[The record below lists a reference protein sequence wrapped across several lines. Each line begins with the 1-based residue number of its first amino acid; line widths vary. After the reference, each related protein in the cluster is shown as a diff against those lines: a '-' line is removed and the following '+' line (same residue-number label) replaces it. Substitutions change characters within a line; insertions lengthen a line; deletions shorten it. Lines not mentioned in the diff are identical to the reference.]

1 MEPVVTTFLKPSF
14 HISVQPGTG
23 TLAVQVEVKKPSP
36 QPQPQPQSSILQ
48 VRWLS
53 RH

>member
-14 HISVQPGTG
+14 QIAVQPGTG
-23 TLAVQVEVKKPSP
+23 ALEVLVEAKKPQAPPPPP
-36 QPQPQPQSSILQ
+36 QGVLPT
-48 VRWLS
+48 RWLA

>member
-14 HISVQPGTG
+14 QIAVQPGTG
-23 TLAVQVEVKKPSP
+23 ALEVQVEAKKPQPLP
-36 QPQPQPQSSILQ
+36 QPPQGTVQT
-48 VRWLS
+48 RWLS

>member
-23 TLAVQVEVKKPSP
+23 ALEVQVEAKKP
-36 QPQPQPQSSILQ
+36 QPQLPSQSSSLQ

>member
-14 HISVQPGTG
+14 QIAVQPNTG
-23 TLAVQVEVKKPSP
+23 ALEVQVEAKKP
-36 QPQPQPQSSILQ
+36 QPPAQPQSSAVQ